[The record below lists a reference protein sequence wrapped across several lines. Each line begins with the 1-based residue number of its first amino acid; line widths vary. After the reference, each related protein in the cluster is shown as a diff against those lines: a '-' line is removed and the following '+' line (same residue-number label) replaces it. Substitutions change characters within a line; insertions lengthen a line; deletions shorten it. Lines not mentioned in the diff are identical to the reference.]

1 MLRRAEFVQAS
12 RRGRAV
18 ATPFFIVQ
26 SVPDAAPDFSR
37 RAHPTTANNTTA
49 QPTTAT
55 TTSMTTTSM
64 TLGVTAS
71 RKVGNAVARN
81 RAKRRLRALLYQTLL
96 YQNLLA
102 NPVRSPPSRR
112 IVVVARK
119 ACVDADFATMRLQ
132 LEQALK
138 RSKERTP

>member
-37 RAHPTTANNTTA
+37 RAHPTTA